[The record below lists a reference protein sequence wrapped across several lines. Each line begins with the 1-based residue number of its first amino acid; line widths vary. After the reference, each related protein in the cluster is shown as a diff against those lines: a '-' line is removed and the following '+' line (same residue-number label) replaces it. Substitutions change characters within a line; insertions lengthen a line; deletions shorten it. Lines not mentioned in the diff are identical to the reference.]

1 MKPEQDDFSDL
12 RRLLTL
18 KRYEQPPP
26 GFFRDFSQQVIIRI
40 RAGERIEHF
49 SIWEALSWEAPWL
62 QRIWSAVETRP
73 IFAGGVGVAICGLL
87 MAGMLYSEPQES
99 ALMPA
104 ADTLAMPSPGAHA
117 ALTAGPIADSTILPR
132 ANPAALPGIQGV
144 SASPQ
149 NDSLFLQWKEKQQPQ
164 VDLINSTSPR

>member
-87 MAGMLYSEPQES
+87 MAGML
-99 ALMPA
+99 
-104 ADTLAMPSPGAHA
+104 
-117 ALTAGPIADSTILPR
+117 
-132 ANPAALPGIQGV
+132 
-144 SASPQ
+144 
-149 NDSLFLQWKEKQQPQ
+149 
-164 VDLINSTSPR
+164 